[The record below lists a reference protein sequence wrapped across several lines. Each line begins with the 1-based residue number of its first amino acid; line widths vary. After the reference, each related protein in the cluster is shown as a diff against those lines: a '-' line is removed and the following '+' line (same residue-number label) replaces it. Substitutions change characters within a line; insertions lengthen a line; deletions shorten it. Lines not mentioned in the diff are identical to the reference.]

1 MEGKQAGDKAAAARK
16 AAEGLWNALTYS
28 ASYKKEYDVFLGK
41 FKRFDQLEQIYF
53 CMVAGV
59 PGDKAM
65 EVLDAPDISDR
76 ERIEALEKLWMDRFR
91 KPQLPTGEQ
100 DRQIKE
106 MNERVRQIG
115 AEMAQMQADV
125 SRIKTDQ
132 ERQKL
137 DKNNTAYFFDEG
149 EPDTKRIPGKPQAKK
164 ESPFKALPPAPGKGS
179 LRLDSLE
186 QNVAELKEKIEAQ
199 EKEIARM
206 KDEGTKIRGIILTA
220 PDIKG
225 ALKDRRKRKMLEGEK
240 EKIDQLLEAGYA
252 EEQLDF
258 LLQCREEGVPWDTI
272 GLFSGKEIPV
282 ELMKKLKDYY
292 TKKMPESGMIEGG
305 EKHGE

>member
-1 MEGKQAGDKAAAARK
+1 MDEKKTDKPMDVVRK
-16 AAEGLWNALTYS
+16 AAEGLWQALTYS
-28 ASYKKEYDVFLGK
+28 THYKKEYDVFLGM
-41 FKRFDQLEQIYF
+41 FKRFDQLEQIYI

-59 PGDKAM
+59 PGEKAV
-65 EVLDAPDISDR
+65 EVLKNPDLNEK
-76 ERIEALEKLWMDRFR
+76 ERVDALEQLWMDRCR
-91 KPQLPTGEQ
+91 RPQPPTGEQ
-100 DRQIKE
+100 DQQIKE
-106 MNERVRQIG
+106 MNERLKLAG
-115 AEMAQMQADV
+115 AEMAQIQKDI
-125 SRIKTDQ
+125 SQIKTDQ
-132 ERQKL
+132 QRQKQG
-137 DKNNTAYFFDEG
+137 AYFYDEG
-149 EPDTKRIPGKPQAKK
+149 EMVAAKRIPGKPQAKK

-225 ALKDRRKRKMLEGEK
+225 ALKDKRKRKMLEGEK
-240 EKIDQLLEAGYA
+240 EKIDQLLEAGY
-252 EEQLDF
+252 EEGQLDF

-282 ELMKKLKDYY
+282 ELMKKLKEYY
-292 TKKMPESGMIEGG
+292 TKKMPESGMEEGG
-305 EKHGE
+305 GEHGE